1 MKCNYER
8 LERIR
13 TSTHRIKIMSKT
25 SLKIRRNAEEKD
37 AEELKNIINSEV
49 NPDDLGEKEKDT
61 DESSG
66 DEFDNTD

>member
-1 MKCNYER
+1 
-8 LERIR
+8 
-13 TSTHRIKIMSKT
+13 MSKT